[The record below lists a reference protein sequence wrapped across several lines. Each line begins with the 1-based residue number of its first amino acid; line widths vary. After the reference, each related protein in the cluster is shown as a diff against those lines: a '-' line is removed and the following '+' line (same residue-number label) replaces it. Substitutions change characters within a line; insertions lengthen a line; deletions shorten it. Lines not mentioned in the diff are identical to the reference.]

1 MIIQSVFLSGG
12 GMLKAIDFPL
22 CSFDIHPNESIHDP
36 LSEGESWLVVT
47 YYYRLT
53 SHSHSRLRGRSRR
66 SFKRATKRGRTMVY
80 CKRRDILIYI
90 REKMRCMN
98 AMIVTYFLLIK

>member
-53 SHSHSRLRGRSRR
+53 SHSHY
-66 SFKRATKRGRTMVY
+66 VY
-80 CKRRDILIYI
+80 GAEVEGALNEQQNEGEQWCIVREDI
-90 REKMRCMN
+90 
-98 AMIVTYFLLIK
+98 F